1 MGQSRDEFLE
11 ISAVQNPKSYQK
23 IIITATKPHLK
34 FIKEVV
40 IVPLLSGRML
50 IREVNKKQ
58 LNLTP
63 T

>member
-1 MGQSRDEFLE
+1 MGHSRDEILE

-23 IIITATKPHLK
+23 IIITATKIHLK

-50 IREVNKKQ
+50 IREVNEK
-58 LNLTP
+58 
-63 T
+63 